1 MRIAVI
7 KESECEAPDNCDY
20 ICAEVCPVVR
30 EGFKETVYPRENKK
44 AAISESL
51 CIACGICVKRC
62 PFDAIRV
69 INLPDEMA
77 KEITFQYGLNS
88 FRTFNIATPVEKKVV
103 GLIGRNGI
111 GKTTNINLI
120 SNELKPNFGD
130 YKDTLS
136 AEATIKKFRGKDIQ
150 PYLTDLYRGGLKVV
164 KKPQDFELSGKV
176 KEIVK
181 KNRFGLIKNTIMDR
195 DSKTL
200 SGGEAQ
206 LVKIASVLD
215 EDADVY
221 IFDEPMNYLDIT
233 NRLIVAE
240 TIRDKLKEKTVIVVE
255 HDLIMLDYLTDF
267 IQILYGSD
275 ANYGIVSHLMPSRNG
290 INNYIGG
297 YLPTE
302 NVRFR
307 NWEIKVKRA
316 TSATTNKA
324 IALWPDF
331 EVKLGDFNLKTK
343 AGKVHEGEVIGVIG
357 ENGIGKTTFMRALA
371 GAIET
376 NSGLLDLGIKISY
389 KPQFVQRFDSLVSDT
404 FAVIK
409 PNYLEDPEIM
419 NIINK
424 LEINKILNKNIK
436 NLSGGE
442 LQKIAIMATLMANA
456 DIYLFD
462 EPSANL
468 DMEDRLE
475 IMSIISSFVGARK
488 KCAIV
493 IDHDLMFLDSICSKS
508 ILFNGESGRNGM
520 TDEIT
525 STSYAINN
533 FLKKVNITMRRD
545 SDTGRPRINASG
557 SRLDLEQK
565 SSGKFFAD

>member
-7 KESECEAPDNCDY
+7 KENECEAPDNCDY
-20 ICAEVCPVVR
+20 ICVEVCPVVR
-30 EGFKETVYPRENKK
+30 GGFKETVYPRENKK

-69 INLPDEMA
+69 INLPDEVA

-88 FRTFNIATPVEKKVV
+88 FRTFNIATPVENKVV

-120 SNELKPNFGD
+120 SNELKPNFGN
-130 YKDTLS
+130 YNGSLS
-136 AEATIKKFRGKDIQ
+136 TEDVIKKFRGKDIQ
-150 PYLTDLYRGGLKVV
+150 PYLTNLYRGGLKVV
-164 KKPQDFELSGKV
+164 KKPQDFELAGKV
-176 KEIVK
+176 KDNVK
-181 KNRFGLIKNTIMDR
+181 KNRFWLVKQTIMER
-195 DSKTL
+195 DTKTL
-200 SGGEAQ
+200 SGGESQ

-221 IFDEPMNYLDIT
+221 VFDEPMNYLDIT
-233 NRLIVAE
+233 NRILVAE
-240 TIRDKLKEKTVIVVE
+240 TIRNNLKEKTVIVVE

-290 INNYIGG
+290 INNYISG

-307 NWEIKVKRA
+307 NWEIKVKRT

-331 EVKLGDFNLKTK
+331 EVNLDGFNLKTK
-343 AGKVHEGEVIGVIG
+343 AGKIHEGEVIGVIG
-357 ENGIGKTTFMRALA
+357 ENGIGKTTFMRAIA

-376 NSGLLDLGIKISY
+376 NNGRLDLGIKISY
-389 KPQFVQRFDSLVSDT
+389 KPQTIQRFDSLVSDA

-409 PNYLEDPEIM
+409 PNYLEDTELM
-419 NIINK
+419 SIINK
-424 LEINKILNKNIK
+424 LEVKKILGKNIK

-442 LQKIAIMATLMANA
+442 LQKIAIIATLMANA
-456 DIYLFD
+456 EIYLFD

-475 IMSIISSFVGARK
+475 TMGIISSFVGARK
-488 KCAIV
+488 KCAV
-493 IDHDLMFLDSICSKS
+493 VVDHDLMFLDSICSKS
-508 ILFNGESGRNGM
+508 LLFGGESGRNGM

-525 STSYAINN
+525 STSQAINS
-533 FLKKVNITMRRD
+533 FLKRVNVTMRRD
-545 SDTGRPRINASG
+545 GDTGRPRINISG
-557 SRLDLEQK
+557 SRLDVEQK
-565 SSGKFFAD
+565 SAGKFFAE